1 MTNNGHVT
9 TWSNVHVTWWMVPAT
24 LSHRP
29 VKFGC
34 HRCCWSA
41 DISFL
46 IFHLTTW
53 SKDCVTWRVGSS
65 NLKFLFCQIWRLLV
79 LWKCSKVRFFI
90 CHVTTSSK
98 GHVNNWAVYP
108 TVSYHCVKFGSHR
121 HCESADMFFL
131 FVTWLSGS
139 GLPTVSYHFASL
151 VAIGIVEVQIYIF
164 FMCHMTT

>member
-9 TWSNVHVTWWMVPAT
+9 IWSNVHVTWWMVSPT

-46 IFHLTTW
+46 IFHVTTW

-65 NLKFLFCQIWRLLV
+65 NLKFLLCQIWRLLV
-79 LWKCSKVRFFI
+79 LWKCSYKVFHLSRDHI
-90 CHVTTSSK
+90 IKRSCEQLGGVP
-98 GHVNNWAVYP
+98 P
-108 TVSYHCVKFGSHR
+108 TVSYQTVKFGSHR
-121 HCESADMFFL
+121 HCESADISFFY
-131 FVTWLSGS
+131 SS
-139 GLPTVSYHFASL
+139 RDL
-151 VAIGIVEVQIYIF
+151 VGEVFRQ
-164 FMCHMTT
+164 